1 MSMNGMGG
9 LNYKNIK
16 QYLDLDTQFLT
27 NSVITQ
33 LTLNPIDFY
42 NVQVPPWKLEVINER
57 AEEQVLD
64 SCVEFPWTPQLL

>member
-1 MSMNGMGG
+1 MKGMWG

-27 NSVITQ
+27 NSVLTQ

-42 NVQVPPWKLEVINER
+42 TVQVPPGSDR
-57 AEEQVLD
+57 
-64 SCVEFPWTPQLL
+64 

>member
-1 MSMNGMGG
+1 MYKQSIMKGMGG
-9 LNYKNIK
+9 LNNKNIK

-42 NVQVPPWKLEVINER
+42 IFI
-57 AEEQVLD
+57 A
-64 SCVEFPWTPQLL
+64 S

>member
-1 MSMNGMGG
+1 MIMKGMGG

-33 LTLNPIDFY
+33 LTLNQIIDFDT
-42 NVQVPPWKLEVINER
+42 VQVGY
-57 AEEQVLD
+57 
-64 SCVEFPWTPQLL
+64 